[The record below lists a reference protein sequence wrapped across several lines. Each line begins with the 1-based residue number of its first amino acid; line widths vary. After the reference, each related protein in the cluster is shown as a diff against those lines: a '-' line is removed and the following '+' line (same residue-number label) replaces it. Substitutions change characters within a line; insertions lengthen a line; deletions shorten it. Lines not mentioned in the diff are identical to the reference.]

1 MRGYRNRPEESA
13 RALRDGWLYTGDI
26 GELDE
31 EGYLYIRG
39 RKKEM
44 LIVSGYNVYPRE
56 IEEILHR
63 NPEVKEAAVVGR
75 TDAYR
80 GELPVAFIVPVSG
93 NGAGR
98 GNAAGLLQRKP
109 GALQGPGGVPFLQG
123 AAEDRGRQGGQG
135 RPCQESKPG
144 YRGFRTMN
152 GSVVIPRPIVIPAPH
167 RHSRAPIVIPAQAGI
182 Q

>member
-13 RALRDGWLYTGDI
+13 RALRDGWLYTGDV

-31 EGYLYIRG
+31 EGYLFIRG

-80 GELPVAFIVPVSG
+80 GELPVAFIVPGKENVLDEETLRQHCADCLAPYK
-93 NGAGR
+93 N
-98 GNAAGLLQRKP
+98 
-109 GALQGPGGVPFLQG
+109 PGGISLRG
-123 AAEDRGRQGGQG
+123 A
-135 RPCQESKPG
+135 
-144 YRGFRTMN
+144 
-152 GSVVIPRPIVIPAPH
+152 
-167 RHSRAPIVIPAQAGI
+167 PAQDCCR
-182 Q
+182 QSR

>member
-1 MRGYRNRPEESA
+1 MVDLEAGTKVLETGHKGEIRVAGPQVMRGYRNRPEESA

-93 NGAGR
+93 NGAD
-98 GNAAGLLQRKP
+98 AET
-109 GALQGPGGVPFLQG
+109 LQGYCSENLAPYKVP
-123 AAEDRGRQGGQG
+123 AEFRFCKELPKTVVGKVDKVALARRANQATEDSGQ
-135 RPCQESKPG
+135 
-144 YRGFRTMN
+144 
-152 GSVVIPRPIVIPAPH
+152 
-167 RHSRAPIVIPAQAGI
+167 
-182 Q
+182 